1 MESLN
6 KTRAFLTE
14 FIIVILF
21 FSIAAVIIIRL
32 YVEADGINDSSL
44 ILSKAVMKAQSVSE
58 CIRAEKPL
66 YEETGIYTEYLDEN
80 MYGVSENEAIYVQ
93 KIIVSSIEDNDNIYG
108 TIYEYKIVIESL
120 KDKNIIYTLSLKR
133 YISKEVQQ

>member
-21 FSIAAVIIIRL
+21 FSIAAVITIRL
-32 YVEADGINDSSL
+32 YVEADEINDSSL
-44 ILSKAVMKAQSVSE
+44 ILSKAVMQAQSVAE

-66 YEETGIYTEYLDEN
+66 YEETGIYIEYLDDN
-80 MYGVSENEAIYVQ
+80 MYGVGEDEAIYVQ
-93 KIIVSSIEDNDNIYG
+93 KIIVNSIEENDNIYG
-108 TIYEYKIVIESL
+108 TVYEYNIVIESL
-120 KDKNIIYTLSLKR
+120 KDKNIIYTLSIKR